1 MLKGEGL
8 GVKGVGKSGGLVCG
22 GCQKMWISI

>member
-1 MLKGEGL
+1 VLKEEGP

-22 GCQKMWISI
+22 GCQKVWISI